1 MPHMEAAAPALK
13 RRTQLERRQAT
24 RTALLDATLSCLLQ
38 EGYAKTTT
46 RRVTERADVSLGA
59 LQYHFGSKQELV
71 AEAITHLTR
80 RLGGDLIGRGL
91 PSADSER
98 QLTEQLVDRLWE
110 MLNGP
115 LSEAAMELGVAGRT
129 DPLLRQRLAEAQREA
144 IEMVAVVARSL
155 LPDKAAQP
163 GFVELISTV
172 LAALRGMVLL
182 GFVSPED
189 RDAAYAAGRRHL
201 LNMIAAWEPGS

>member
-1 MPHMEAAAPALK
+1 MKAAAPALK

-24 RTALLDATLSCLLQ
+24 RTALLDATLFCLIQ

-46 RRVTERADVSLGA
+46 RRVAEQANVSLGA
-59 LQYHFGSKQELV
+59 LQYHFASKQELM

-80 RLGGDLIGRGL
+80 RLAGDLIERGL

-110 MLNGP
+110 TLNGP
-115 LSEAAMELGVAGRT
+115 LIEAAMELGVAGRT
-129 DPLLRQRLAEAQREA
+129 DPSLHETLAEAQREA
-144 IEMVAVVARSL
+144 IEMVAVVARHL
-155 LPDKAAQP
+155 FPDKATRP

-201 LNMIAAWEPGS
+201 LDMIAAWEPGS